1 MKTNRSAGGWLPF
14 MHKDDPL
21 VPGQKDDNVF
31 SKEGII
37 VFIVILVVLIVV
49 GMIGSHFFGPHP
61 KT

>member
-1 MKTNRSAGGWLPF
+1 